1 MQVKKRNL
9 SDMQVQIL
17 WAESLGVRGLG
28 CYVKIG
34 KRHILIDPGFALGYM
49 RHKRL
54 PHPKQVI
61 LGERA
66 RKKVVNLWGKA
77 TDIVFSHFHGD
88 HVPLVDANPY
98 QLHAI
103 ELVDLNNDV
112 RVWRKNLCHL
122 SPHEAAREASLKDVL
137 GLDFLSGENIV
148 HGPLRFSHAVP
159 HGDPDRTNE
168 SVMMTLVKGDQGFI
182 HAPDIQLLHD
192 QTVSQILDW
201 QPDIVLAG
209 GPPLYLSKLTE
220 AQISR
225 AWQNALRLA
234 RGVGIFILD
243 HHLLRSIEGMN
254 WLEKLSMAAGRPV
267 LCAADYM
274 GRDRMLMEA
283 ERESL
288 YQRYPVAADWHEKY
302 AKGEATTRLYSP

>member
-1 MQVKKRNL
+1 MKTGQR
-9 SDMQVQIL
+9 
-17 WAESLGVRGLG
+17 R
-28 CYVKIG
+28 
-34 KRHILIDPGFALGYM
+34 ILIDPGFALGYM

-61 LGERA
+61 LAERA
-66 RKKVVNLWGKA
+66 RRKVINLWGKA

-98 QLHAI
+98 QLHAT
-103 ELVDLNNDV
+103 ELAGLNNDV
-112 RVWRKNLCHL
+112 RIWRKDLCHL
-122 SPHEAAREASLKDVL
+122 SPHEAVRETSLKDTL
-137 GLDFLSGENIV
+137 GLDFLSGENVV
-148 HGPLRFSHAVP
+148 HGPLHFSRAVP
-159 HGDPDRTNE
+159 HGDPDLTDE
-168 SVMMTLVKGDQGFI
+168 SVMMTLVKGEQRFL

-220 AQISR
+220 TQIAR
-225 AWQNALRLA
+225 AWENALRLA
-234 RGVGIFILD
+234 RGVEIFILD
-243 HHLLRSIEGMN
+243 HHLLRSNEGLT
-254 WLEKLSMAAGRPV
+254 WLEKLSTIAGRPV

-274 GRDRMLMEA
+274 GKDRMLMEA

-288 YQRYPVAADWHEKY
+288 YQRYPVAADWHENY
-302 AKGEATTRLYSP
+302 AKNKATTKHYGP